1 MRFVG
6 YAGRVESVTGLNSSK
21 KKHRR
26 RRIDEKKYYR
36 RNAQNSW
43 QSYNLQY
50 TLTTEKPKI
59 LQTHEISRSKTPI
72 QIGKGKKRNK
82 LDHIENG
89 EEHESIKPP

>member
-6 YAGRVESVTGLNSSK
+6 YAGRVESVTGLNSQSK
-21 KKHRR
+21 KKTKKHRRR
-26 RRIDEKKYYR
+26 RRIDEKI
-36 RNAQNSW
+36 
-43 QSYNLQY
+43 LQ
-50 TLTTEKPKI
+50 KKN

-72 QIGKGKKRNK
+72 QIGKGKKRTK